1 MLSLVRR
8 ELTLY
13 FGSPSNVFMSLLGA
27 LISFILYLVFL
38 QHNLEQN
45 FTHVVNGQ
53 AVLDFWLLSGTI
65 AVAGITTTF
74 TGMSLFV
81 RDLESGTIADFLVS
95 GVSKV
100 KIRLSYLISTYIIG
114 VLMQLMVF
122 IVIFSYFASVDQITL
137 SSAQIGH
144 TVGLILFTSV
154 LWVILNALLTLPVKN
169 SDTLGRIGSIIGTAA
184 GFFTTVYIPVGTLS
198 RGAQNIIGLTPA
210 PYVSTLFRQV
220 LIPQSSLPS
229 DIKDLLGLTFT
240 INRVTL
246 ESFSVLVLIVAAFLF
261 IYAAFLGVAVLRRR
275 DSNMI

>member
-27 LISFILYLVFL
+27 LISFVLYLVFL
-38 QHNLEQN
+38 QHNLAQS

-100 KIRLSYLISTYIIG
+100 RIRLSYLISTYIIG
-114 VLMQLMVF
+114 VLMQLIVF
-122 IVIFSYFASVDQITL
+122 IVIFGYFASVDKITL
-137 SSAQIGH
+137 SLTQMGQ
-144 TVGLILFTSV
+144 TVGLIIFTSV
-154 LWVILNALLTLPVKN
+154 LWVMLNALLTFPVN
-169 SDTLGRIGSIIGTAA
+169 SSDTLGRMGSIIGTAA
-184 GFFTTVYIPVGTLS
+184 GFFATVYIPVGTLS
-198 RGAQNIIGLTPA
+198 RGAQNVIGLTPA

-229 DIKDLLGLTFT
+229 DVKDLLGLTFT

-246 ESFSVLVLIVAAFLF
+246 ESSNVLLLIVAVFLLV
-261 IYAAFLGVAVLRRR
+261 YTAFLGVAVLRRR

>member
-114 VLMQLMVF
+114 V
-122 IVIFSYFASVDQITL
+122 FSYFASVDQITL

-246 ESFSVLVLIVAAFLF
+246 ESFSVWVLIVAAFLF
-261 IYAAFLGVAVLRRR
+261 VYAAFLGVAVLRRR

>member
-100 KIRLSYLISTYIIG
+100 KIRLSY
-114 VLMQLMVF
+114 LMVF

-246 ESFSVLVLIVAAFLF
+246 ESFSALVLIVAAFLF
-261 IYAAFLGVAVLRRR
+261 VYAAFLGVAVLRRR